1 MIKRKILG
9 LAFIAVLIS
18 GCSSLE
24 QLTKQIQ
31 RPQAKFQSLSF
42 GKISTTSIELLPVIS
57 INNSNMFPIP
67 INNISY
73 QLSLNNQ
80 QLISGNSQ
88 SIGTLPANGSK
99 DITLALELTNQSLDA
114 LQQLLFKDGQVD
126 YKINGKV
133 NVVGLDIPFEQ
144 QSTLYMPQ
152 ISIRNI
158 AVDKASFDQIALA
171 IEIDVTN
178 KNKFQLPLENLTYRV
193 SSNSTSLFEGSL
205 QQQEIKSG
213 QQRLTLPLTF
223 NPKLIYSN
231 VFSLLSK
238 PNLPLTI
245 EIKSPLFST
254 TQTKTINLG
263 KIFK

>member
-1 MIKRKILG
+1 
-9 LAFIAVLIS
+9 
-18 GCSSLE
+18 
-24 QLTKQIQ
+24 
-31 RPQAKFQSLSF
+31 
-42 GKISTTSIELLPVIS
+42 
-57 INNSNMFPIP
+57 
-67 INNISY
+67 
-73 QLSLNNQ
+73 
-80 QLISGNSQ
+80 
-88 SIGTLPANGSK
+88 
-99 DITLALELTNQSLDA
+99 
-114 LQQLLFKDGQVD
+114 
-126 YKINGKV
+126 
-133 NVVGLDIPFEQ
+133 
-144 QSTLYMPQ
+144 MPQ